1 MPAPTPRRAIRWLAA
16 LIVLPAVLSLGA
28 CGDSDGSDD
37 ASVSVVTTTT
47 VLTDF
52 ARVVAGSRLEDG
64 TVSVVGL
71 LRPGVDPHDFE
82 PSVADTLAVAR
93 ADVILINGAGFE
105 GFLQKLIE
113 SAEPSVEVT
122 DTSEDADLRPGDP
135 HLWHDPRNAAVMVG
149 HVADALVAA
158 DPEGSDVYRANEA
171 AYLEELTALDQEI
184 GEELSTLSHRG
195 LVTNHDA
202 LGYYA
207 DRYGLDVIGAVIP
220 SFDSAAEMSAADVD
234 ALVSAIRATGAPAVF
249 AEASLPPAAARA
261 VAEEAGVIEHM
272 KAICNAVG
280 LGVIYYAR
288 DNTKLSPAGL
298 EKLAEACPNF
308 IGYKD
313 GIGDLQLMQRVH
325 YRLGDRLVHIGGLP
339 TAEVFAQPYLEMG
352 VTTYS
357 SAVFNFVPELALRFY
372 KAVRQRDAAT
382 IDALMKSFYLPLID
396 LRDKKKG
403 YAVSMIKAGAEIVGR
418 SAGKVR
424 SPLTELD
431 AAERDVLRGLIE
443 AHV

>member
-1 MPAPTPRRAIRWLAA
+1 VGFDEIKAKIGSGLLSFPITDFNADGDFDAESYARRLQWLSSYGAAGLFAAGGTGEFFSIGYDEYDRVIRTAVENSDKDVPVLAGVGYGTRMAIDLARRAEAA
-16 LIVLPAVLSLGA
+16 GAAGILVLP
-28 CGDSDGSDD
+28 
-37 ASVSVVTTTT
+37 
-47 VLTDF
+47 
-52 ARVVAGSRLEDG
+52 
-64 TVSVVGL
+64 
-71 LRPGVDPHDFE
+71 H
-82 PSVADTLAVAR
+82 
-93 ADVILINGAGFE
+93 
-105 GFLQKLIE
+105 
-113 SAEPSVEVT
+113 
-122 DTSEDADLRPGDP
+122 
-135 HLWHDPRNAAVMVG
+135 
-149 HVADALVAA
+149 
-158 DPEGSDVYRANEA
+158 
-171 AYLEELTALDQEI
+171 YL
-184 GEELSTLSHRG
+184 
-195 LVTNHDA
+195 
-202 LGYYA
+202 
-207 DRYGLDVIGAVIP
+207 
-220 SFDSAAEMSAADVD
+220 M
-234 ALVSAIRATGAPAVF
+234 
-249 AEASLPPAAARA
+249 

-298 EKLAEACPNF
+298 EKLAEICPNF

-357 SAVFNFVPELALRFY
+357 SAVFNFAPELALRFY

-382 IDALMKSFYLPLID
+382 VDVLMKSFYLPLID

-403 YAVSMIKAGAEIVGR
+403 YAVSMIKAGADLVGR

-424 SPLTELD
+424 PPLTDLD

-443 AHV
+443 AHA